1 MDPSLGPKG
10 TKPTWHDRGVTDQQA
25 RYDRI
30 AEGYAE
36 WWSPIHRPATLGL
49 LDEIAPALDAGA
61 TRILDIGCGTGALVA
76 EVVARWPSARVT
88 GVDISAGMLA
98 IAARTVDALPDGAGD
113 RVTLVGAPANRLPF
127 TDGAFDVV
135 VSAFV
140 LQLVPSRPR
149 ALREARRVL
158 VPDGSLAT
166 VGWMTGGVLGADAA
180 YDDALVAAGLEP
192 RGDGSAGDDPATLAE
207 AAARL
212 RRAGFARVRARDGA
226 VEHAY
231 TPEGY
236 LAFVCRFDDEDLFAT
251 LDDGPRAALEADI
264 LARLRALPP
273 EDLALWHPVVY
284 ATGRRSSRARGP
296 RGAPPRGGCVGGRG
310 PADRPV
316 DQPSAAASSA
326 AGASSAP
333 SSVAATTSSTRGAR
347 TRAMTSASSAWIV
360 TPSGTTMSAT
370 VIVAS

>member
-1 MDPSLGPKG
+1 MDPSVGPKG
-10 TKPTWHDRGVTDQQA
+10 TKPAWHDRGVTDQQA

-61 TRILDIGCGTGALVA
+61 TRVLDIGCGTGALVA
-76 EVVARWPSARVT
+76 EIALRWPAARVT

-98 IAARTVDALPDGAGD
+98 IAARTVDALPRGGGD
-113 RVTLVGAPANRLPF
+113 RVTLVQAPAHQLPF
-127 TDGAFDVV
+127 ADEAFEVA

-158 VPDGSLAT
+158 APGGCLAT
-166 VGWMTGGVLGADAA
+166 VGWMPGGMLGADAA
-180 YDDALVAAGLEP
+180 YEDALVAAGLEP
-192 RGDGSAGDDPATLAE
+192 RGDGSAGDDPATLDE

-212 RRAGFARVRARDGA
+212 RRAGFAAVRARGGA

-236 LAFVCRFDDEDLFAT
+236 LAFVRRFDDEDLFAT
-251 LDDGPRAALEADI
+251 LDDGARASLEADL
-264 LARLRALPP
+264 LARLRTLPP
-273 EDLALWHPVVY
+273 EGLALWHPVVY
-284 ATGRRSSRARGP
+284 ATGRRSARA
-296 RGAPPRGGCVGGRG
+296 
-310 PADRPV
+310 
-316 DQPSAAASSA
+316 
-326 AGASSAP
+326 
-333 SSVAATTSSTRGAR
+333 
-347 TRAMTSASSAWIV
+347 
-360 TPSGTTMSAT
+360 
-370 VIVAS
+370 